1 MPQNKEEIL
10 KNPDDVLQHTQII
23 SQSEKEA

>member
-1 MPQNKEEIL
+1 MPRNKQEIS
-10 KNPDDVLQHTQII
+10 KNPDDVLQHTQRI